1 MNNCF
6 KSGPG
11 PRALIKKKTIKE
23 LDQQRKENRD
33 REKNKNRDTSM
44 MSLEIPAFE
53 IPAFE
58 FIDKMTSM
66 CCSALNTYDMGLD
79 FYDSEESLH
88 QIIKENMMEEEEF
101 STYKFSKFILN
112 KSKKHSA
119 KMVLIEL
126 ENHGMEL
133 KYCWENASVDIK
145 DLSRKEK
152 AVSYFI
158 QIGDIYTFQQVFDF
172 FEPDGVS
179 NFIEGVE

>member
-44 MSLEIPAFE
+44 MSLE